1 MMLALYYV
9 HLAHFFACLFVFY
22 QTAGGQSQH
31 GLQEQA
37 DSCFAT
43 VVDGK
48 DTLQRI
54 FNQEIYPRGNEYAY
68 FFQDPIEIVQARVLE
83 PRIDLNGIA
92 AAAAAAAKPK
102 IDISAAVQRAKK
114 LPQRVDV
121 NQETRDEKRWV
132 EGGTALPAEGI
143 PRENAV

>member
-1 MMLALYYV
+1 LTLYVV
-9 HLAHFFACLFVFY
+9 HLAHLPITSSSLVSP
-22 QTAGGQSQH
+22 QTAGGQFQH

-37 DSCFAT
+37 DSCFAK

-54 FNQEIYPRGNEYAY
+54 FNQEIYPRGDDYAY

-92 AAAAAAAKPK
+92 AAVAAAAKPN
-102 IDISAAVQRAKK
+102 IDISAALKKAKK

-121 NQETRDEKRWV
+121 NQETRDEMKWID
-132 EGGTALPAEGI
+132 GGAVLPAEGI